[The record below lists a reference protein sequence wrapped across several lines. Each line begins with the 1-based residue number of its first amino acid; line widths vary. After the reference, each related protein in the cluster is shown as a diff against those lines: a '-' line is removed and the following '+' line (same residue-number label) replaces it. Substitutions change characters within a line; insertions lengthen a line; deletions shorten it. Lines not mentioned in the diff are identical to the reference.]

1 MHASERE
8 RADVVEKRVSW
19 KSQQAKM
26 KTASLVFLDESGAN
40 TDMTRL
46 YARAEGGARAVDSA
60 PLNTPTSTTILSSV
74 RTDGNCVYTTFSGA
88 NNGEKF
94 KEYLATRLVKSLKA
108 GDVVVMDNSK
118 AHKVDGVKSLIE
130 AAGATVLY
138 LPPYSPDLNPIEQM
152 WSKIKAF
159 LRKVKARSLELLLKS
174 IPDAF
179 REVSVSDISG
189 WFKYAGYSI

>member
-1 MHASERE
+1 MR
-8 RADVVEKRVSW
+8 
-19 KSQQAKM
+19 
-26 KTASLVFLDESGAN
+26 TAGLVFLDESGAN

-60 PLNTPTSTTILSSV
+60 PLNTPTSTTIISSI
-74 RTDGNCVYTTFSGA
+74 RTDGECVYTTFSGA

-94 KEYLATRLVKSLKA
+94 KEYLKNHLIGSLKQ
-108 GDVVVMDNSK
+108 GDIVVMDNSK
-118 AHKVDGVKSLIE
+118 AHKVDGVKALIE
-130 AAGATVLY
+130 SVGASLLY

-159 LRKVKARSLELLLKS
+159 LRKVKARSVDLLLNT

-179 REVSVSDISG
+179 QNVSTIDIYN
-189 WFKYAGYSI
+189 WFKCAGYCT